1 MYPKQSLYNN
11 LYSPHRPI
19 PQEYISGNSVRD
31 CGKDWDFNR
40 YSIGCDIWYDTF
52 CKTEFCFI
60 KILKSEYFAHNHEFF
75 CVSKGG
81 QNEGTP

>member
-1 MYPKQSLYNN
+1 M
-11 LYSPHRPI
+11 YSPHRPI

-60 KILKSEYFAHNHEFF
+60 KVLKSVTEIIFVHPPSALKYLIELKM
-75 CVSKGG
+75 SG
-81 QNEGTP
+81 